1 MSQDKSSNPLSW
13 NSVLSLYVPGMLLM
27 LGSSMVAPVIPV
39 YAKSFDV
46 SLSTAAWVFVAW
58 AAGSVV
64 ATFPTGY
71 LMDKIGRRPVVLSGP
86 IIAAVAAFLTPHA
99 GTFYELLFW
108 RFLSGVAQ
116 QVWQQGRLAV
126 ITDSA
131 RHRERARLVQWM
143 QGVGRGG
150 QLVGPAAGGFMAAA
164 YGVAIPFYVYGLLT
178 LIAILPSFKLIKE
191 TAPELR
197 KRKSGDE
204 PAVDSSWKA
213 TFQYLFT
220 FQIMV
225 FLLIQLLANM
235 SRGGQEYGSLNL
247 YAVYAYDMGPQT
259 LGILST
265 IAIVFGVPV
274 PFLSGYLM
282 DKFGRRSVIVPGF
295 SLFATALVLMSLT
308 SFASL
313 PVEFFMVMYV
323 IVQATQGVT
332 GGTMQVL
339 GGDLSPEAG
348 RGKFFGIWR
357 GISQIGAMITP
368 ALFAFIADTY
378 GYGSG
383 FIYLALCAG
392 GVALGVGV
400 VLGDTL
406 ARHDREDR
414 EGSEREA
421 VKARGATA

>member
-1 MSQDKSSNPLSW
+1 M
-13 NSVLSLYVPGMLLM
+13 
-27 LGSSMVAPVIPV
+27 
-39 YAKSFDV
+39 
-46 SLSTAAWVFVAW
+46 AAWVFVAW

-86 IIAAVAAFLTPHA
+86 IIAAVAAFLTPHS

-116 QVWQQGRLAV
+116 QVWQQSRLAV

-143 QGVGRGG
+143 SGVGRGG

-164 YGVAIPFYVYGLLT
+164 WGVAIPFYIYGLVT

-197 KRKSGDE
+197 KRQSDDE

-213 TFQYLFT
+213 TISYLLT
-220 FQIMV
+220 FQILI
-225 FLLIQLLANM
+225 FLVIQLLANM
-235 SRGGQEYGSLNL
+235 SRGGHDYGSLNL
-247 YAVYAYDMGPQT
+247 YAVYAYDMDVQT
-259 LGILST
+259 LGVLST

-274 PFLSGYLM
+274 PFINGILM
-282 DKFGRRSVIVPGF
+282 DKFGRRSVIVPSF
-295 SLFATALVLMSLT
+295 SAFAIALVLMSFT
-308 SFASL
+308 SFASM
-313 PVEFFMVMYV
+313 PVEYFMVMYV
-323 IVQATQGVT
+323 LVQATQGMG

-339 GGDLSPEAG
+339 GGDLSPSSG

-368 ALFAFIADTY
+368 AIFAFIADTM

-414 EGSEREA
+414 EGSEQA
-421 VKARGATA
+421 AKARETTA